1 MNWASLSQ
9 NEKLA
14 VYGSI
19 AAIIG
24 GLLGGVSPLIWLSV
38 LAAIGMLVIVF
49 LPMMSPGT
57 TLPGGRGTLMLIAG
71 GVAAVFAVL
80 ALLMVL
86 PSLGILLGGV
96 EFFGTRVGG
105 QPIAVLFF
113 FIAVVGSLLMGW
125 AGWQAFQRE
134 GGRFNL
140 GAGTGGTGTSG
151 SATSGTTETGTTTGT
166 VRTTSTT
173 TTTDRTDVDDRLP

>member
-24 GLLGGVSPLIWLSV
+24 GLLGGLSYFIWLSV
-38 LAAIGMLVIVF
+38 LAGIAMLVIVL

-57 TLPGGRGTLMLIAG
+57 TLPGARGTLMLIAG

-86 PSLGILLGGV
+86 PNLGFWLGGY
-96 EFFGTRVGG
+96 EFLGTRIGGNPVG
-105 QPIAVLFF
+105 VLFF
-113 FIAVVGSLLMGW
+113 FIAVVGSLVMG
-125 AGWQAFQRE
+125 
-134 GGRFNL
+134 
-140 GAGTGGTGTSG
+140 
-151 SATSGTTETGTTTGT
+151 
-166 VRTTSTT
+166 
-173 TTTDRTDVDDRLP
+173 